1 MNEGGWMM
9 GMLFRINDVEA
20 GDLSVDVHGTDSG
33 LDNSMGSQFVVPIQV
48 TRESLKAVSME
59 LK

>member
-1 MNEGGWMM
+1 MM
-9 GMLFRINDVEA
+9 VMLFRINDVEA
-20 GDLSVDVHGTDSG
+20 GELSVDVHGTGSG
-33 LDNSMGSQFVVPIQV
+33 LDNSMGSRFVVPIQV